1 MDLIQLAEDLER
13 KRLRL
18 PKVEG
23 ILPQEFQ
30 IDLLPI
36 CLMNR
41 FQRLDSINRQKSVV
55 FLYTNNN
62 SINKLRH

>member
-23 ILPQEFQ
+23 ILPQEFH
-30 IDLLPI
+30 INLLPI
-36 CLMNR
+36 CLMSR
-41 FQRLDSINRQKSVV
+41 IQRLDSINRQKSVV

>member
-23 ILPQEFQ
+23 ILPQEFH
-30 IDLLPI
+30 INLLPI
-36 CLMNR
+36 CLMSR